1 MDLLSD
7 IALFIISV
15 LFRVKL
21 KAHDLLGS
29 FLEVLAGCLCALN
42 AVVL

>member
-15 LFRVKL
+15 LFKVKL
-21 KAHDLLGS
+21 KAHYP
-29 FLEVLAGCLCALN
+29 FLEVLAVCLCALN